1 MVPLFLGLNTANA
14 LVLLAVVLASLLRTA
29 AFLPDGLG
37 GAEFHPALGIF
48 SGFLAALTHTITF
61 TYFMATTKW
70 LEAACVKADLD
81 FDGFVAVPRRAKQRV
96 LVLAMTAITITG
108 LAVFT
113 GAAAD
118 IAGQRASTFAHLHG
132 VAGFLAMFA
141 NVACSALQYR
151 HLRTRGAV
159 MRRAIAAM
167 VAYRHAA
174 DRHKGRSATAVAPNA
189 HVGISLLCL
198 LAAAAAV
205 RAESCPTEGSTASTT
220 SAPTSQPAGQPT
232 SAPTDLAL
240 LACLARI
247 EAAHA
252 KIKSLSAEVTYD
264 RNQIKLGDRQ
274 RRTGTLVYSAGP
286 PTRFAMHFQHL
297 KVNRRRYDQDRWY
310 VFDGRYFIERLDDRK
325 QFFRRELVPPGSES
339 RRMTLAIGDGPFLV
353 PLPMRSAQLQARFV
367 VTLVPPDDPTK
378 DQTVH
383 LRLEPR
389 PNRRMDVRRIDV
401 WHEKTQMIPVK
412 AVTLDRSHY
421 ESTVMLKVETVKIN
435 TTLPNGV
442 FRTTAPKGDGW
453 LVEEIPYVPP
463 GNDRL
468 AAPRPAPNPDKDR

>member
-1 MVPLFLGLNTANA
+1 MVPLFLGLNAVNT
-14 LVLLAVVLASLLRTA
+14 LVLLAVVLAPLLRTA
-29 AFLPDGLG
+29 AFLPEGLA

-81 FDGFVAVPRRAKQRV
+81 FNGFVAAPRRAKQRV

-118 IAGQRASTFAHLHG
+118 IGGQQASNFAHLHG
-132 VAGFLAMFA
+132 TAGLLAMLA
-141 NVACSALQYR
+141 NVACSVLQYR

-174 DRHKGRSATAVAPNA
+174 DRHEGRSATTVTPNA

-205 RAESCPTEGSTASTT
+205 RAESCPTESPATSTI
-220 SAPTSQPAGQPT
+220 SAPTSQPADQPA
-232 SAPTDLAL
+232 SPPTDLTL

-286 PTRFAMHFQHL
+286 PTRFAIHFQHL

-310 VFDGRYFIERLDDRK
+310 IFDGRHFIERLDDRK
-325 QFFRRELVPPGSES
+325 QFFRRELVLPGSGS
-339 RRMTLAIGDGPFLV
+339 SRMTLAIGDGPFLV
-353 PLPMRSAQLQARFV
+353 PLPMRSAELQARFV
-367 VTLVPPDDPTK
+367 VTLVPPDDPTE
-378 DQTVH
+378 DQMVH

-389 PNRRMDVRRIDV
+389 PNRRMAVRRIDV
-401 WHEKTQMIPVK
+401 WHENTRMIPVK

-421 ESTVMLKVETVKIN
+421 ESTVILKAETVKVN
-435 TTLPNGV
+435 TALPDGV

-463 GNDRL
+463 ENDKFTS
-468 AAPRPAPNPDKDR
+468 PRTAPNPDKDR